1 MYVLSIQDNKM
12 SSHITPQGD
21 NSIFLSEK
29 VHLMNKLTVASETS
43 SDIFFL
49 KALNIPTYM
58 FYPLVLISNP

>member
-43 SDIFFL
+43 SDIFFEGSKHTNL
-49 KALNIPTYM
+49 HVLSISTY
-58 FYPLVLISNP
+58 L

>member
-1 MYVLSIQDNKM
+1 M

-43 SDIFFL
+43 SDIFFFEGSKHTNL
-49 KALNIPTYM
+49 HVLSISTY
-58 FYPLVLISNP
+58 L

>member
-43 SDIFFL
+43 SDIFFFEGSKHTNL
-49 KALNIPTYM
+49 HVLSISTY
-58 FYPLVLISNP
+58 L